1 MWISII
7 LYQKGKFSGVMDS
20 ADDGNLPKAILD
32 DWLPLLQDLGRK
44 SGASFQAES
53 SQTKENERK
62 NIPIFYFP

>member
-1 MWISII
+1 
-7 LYQKGKFSGVMDS
+7 MDS